1 MSWVLAIGIVWA
13 LLALPMALLI
23 GRGLR
28 LAGHRDEAARRPR
41 IPDLV
46 PGDLMAALSASTGI
60 AGHTRTDRLE
70 SEPLDRLPVSTPPGV

>member
-1 MSWVLAIGIVWA
+1 MSWVLAIGIAWA
-13 LLALPMALLI
+13 LLALPMALLT

-28 LAGHRDEAARRPR
+28 LADRRDEAARGPR

-60 AGHTRTDRLE
+60 AG
-70 SEPLDRLPVSTPPGV
+70 PGGRSH